1 MLRADF
7 IVALPAQV
15 HRIVTALREA
25 VLPLPIVRDDGT
37 VDGAAVVVGNA
48 ADDDAV
54 GARGGPVVDSS
65 ARHDGE
71 FEVGS
76 LGAGQG

>member
-1 MLRADF
+1 MLPTRS
-7 IVALPAQV
+7 VVTLPAQV
-15 HRIVTALREA
+15 HAIITALRKA
-25 VLPLPIVRDDGT
+25 VSPLPIVRDDGT
-37 VDGAAVVVGNA
+37 VDGAAVVIGDA

-54 GARGGPVVDSS
+54 GAGGGPVVDCS

-76 LGAGQG
+76 LLAG